1 MNNCHFQIQVQN
13 VWTAPGQVESVSL
26 GCVQQ
31 LGSDLR
37 QWPGGWNIRHPAWP
51 LNCGLARHSSN
62 DTSLNYGLLGEC
74 EESYAQTNVYVLEKR
89 RTETETETEG
99 GRGRGRERKE
109 KKEKEERSQV
119 VKVGARTR
127 EK

>member
-51 LNCGLARHSSN
+51 LNCGLARHSGN

-74 EESYAQTNVYVLEKR
+74 EESYA
-89 RTETETETEG
+89 
-99 GRGRGRERKE
+99 
-109 KKEKEERSQV
+109 
-119 VKVGARTR
+119 
-127 EK
+127 